1 MNPEETIALSFVPV
15 TALMRGGLAARLRE
29 DDPTLVELARRHLP
43 AARAARQAAHARGI
57 SAVAWCD
64 PDYPQSLLT
73 LEDFPPALWYRGDI
87 RVVTGR
93 VCVAIVGS
101 RTASPTSLDM
111 AARLGADLA
120 SAGVVVVSG
129 LARGVDSA
137 AHRGALTTG
146 LTVAVLGSGVDTVYP
161 AEHEGLASRVAGH
174 GVVLSELPPGVPPLA
189 YHFPLRNRLISGLS
203 RAVVVVEA
211 AEKSGSLI
219 TAGYALNQGREVLAV
234 PGAVAGGRNR
244 GAHAL
249 IRDGAKIVESA
260 DDIVCELGTDLQCP
274 TPPSSEVSPVSSM
287 SSGDTV
293 ANAMVPDVRYEL
305 DELRAR
311 TGLDTPALLVRL
323 ADLELAGSV
332 RRLAGG
338 CFMRPVRTC

>member
-1 MNPEETIALSFVPV
+1 MNPDEAIALSFVPV

-43 AARAARQAAHARGI
+43 AARAARQDAHARGI

-64 PDYPQSLLT
+64 PDYPPRLLT
-73 LEDFPPALWYRGDI
+73 LEDFPPAIWYRGDI

-93 VCVAIVGS
+93 PCVAIVGS

-161 AEHEGLASRVAGH
+161 AEHEGLASRVAEH
-174 GVVLSELPPGVPPLA
+174 GEIG
-189 YHFPLRNRLISGLS
+189 
-203 RAVVVVEA
+203 RAHV
-211 AEKSGSLI
+211 
-219 TAGYALNQGREVLAV
+219 
-234 PGAVAGGRNR
+234 
-244 GAHAL
+244 
-249 IRDGAKIVESA
+249 
-260 DDIVCELGTDLQCP
+260 
-274 TPPSSEVSPVSSM
+274 
-287 SSGDTV
+287 
-293 ANAMVPDVRYEL
+293 
-305 DELRAR
+305 
-311 TGLDTPALLVRL
+311 
-323 ADLELAGSV
+323 
-332 RRLAGG
+332 
-338 CFMRPVRTC
+338 